1 MLSTAGNKKDKKMNI
16 LGLFPGQGSQVIGM
30 GADFYNNSENAKEY
44 FELADKVLGYSLSKL
59 CLEGPIEELT
69 LTQNAQPAILL
80 ISTISYQLSGIKL
93 TTAAGHSLGEYS
105 ALVAAGAISFEDAI
119 LLVHKR
125 GCYMQEAVP
134 TGQGKMLAVMGP
146 TEKEI
151 QNIINS
157 VTTGVIEIANLNS
170 PGQTVVAGDV
180 LGVDTFATAIQAK
193 GAKVIP
199 LNVSAPFHCRLMKP
213 AAEKLS
219 KDLDAITFNPLNFPI
234 YANVSAEAVTD
245 PEEAKELLKKQV
257 CGSVRWTDCM
267 LNSIND
273 QGITTAVEFGAGS
286 VLSKLLKRIKPEV
299 KRQEVFDLKS
309 LETLQDPASLQ

>member
-1 MLSTAGNKKDKKMNI
+1 MNI
-16 LGLFPGQGSQVIGM
+16 LGLFPGQGSQVVGM
-30 GADFYNNSENAKEY
+30 GADFYNNSEKAKEY
-44 FELADKVLGYSLSKL
+44 FNLADKILGFSLSKL
-59 CLEGPIEELT
+59 CLSGPIEELT

-80 ISTISYQLSGIKL
+80 ISTICYQLSDITL

-125 GCYMQEAVP
+125 GRYMQEAVP
-134 TGQGKMLAVMGP
+134 KGQGKMLAVMGP

-151 QNIINS
+151 QEVINTITS
-157 VTTGVIEIANLNS
+157 GVIEIANLNS

-180 LGVDTFATAIQAK
+180 LGVDTFAPAIQAK

-199 LNVSAPFHCRLMKP
+199 LNVSAPFHCRLMQP

-219 KDLDAITFNPLNFPI
+219 KDLDAISFKALAFPI
-234 YANVSAEAVTD
+234 YANFSAEAVTD
-245 PEEAKELLKKQV
+245 PQEAKELLKKQV

-267 LNSIND
+267 LNSIHD
-273 QGITTAVEFGAGS
+273 QGISSAIEFGAGS
-286 VLSKLLKRIKPEV
+286 VLSKLLKRISPQTT
-299 KRQEVFDLKS
+299 RQEIYDLKS
-309 LETLQDPASLQ
+309 LEEVKSA